1 MMRVKVK
8 FSWSFLV
15 CGTASVIASR
25 PYSVDDEDSQM
36 VRNIN
41 EFVQHPV
48 RFENLTHLTLW
59 EDYIGQ
65 DTLLCIIFCSE
76 KLVHLC
82 IRFGQLISF
91 DNNQFVEAVSGR
103 RYRSGH

>member
-1 MMRVKVK
+1 MRVKVK
-8 FSWSFLV
+8 FSWSFLA

-41 EFVQHPV
+41 EFVQNPV

-65 DTLLCIIFCSE
+65 DMLLCIIFCSE
-76 KLVHLC
+76 KLVHLS

-103 RYRSGH
+103 RYRSVH